1 MGLEGAGE
9 GSGSSISWELP
20 SPDQRKAAGRF
31 EPLDLWSS
39 LQVPSLVV
47 RDFGGVGGGIRAL
60 GSLNSFGAERIWW
73 LRGREG
79 SGRAELGRGDS

>member
-20 SPDQRKAAGRF
+20 SEGSGVF

-47 RDFGGVGGGIRAL
+47 RDFGGVGGGIRAAPL
-60 GSLNSFGAERIWW
+60 P
-73 LRGREG
+73 
-79 SGRAELGRGDS
+79 